1 MNKVLIATIALTLA
15 ATGATAADLTGK
27 VSLDMVKD
35 ANDKFVA
42 TPEIELGI
50 DGEMGVGSIGLIVD
64 NADDTVKLDTY
75 SLGVKVGE
83 ATVSFGD
90 QGDLMEAFE
99 GSTEAVGGQTLTD
112 LDDDG
117 ESIMVQTGNLGV
129 MVGFAD
135 IGADVSDIKNVQVG
149 AGAELG
155 PVALA
160 GAVNWDKASEDITV
174 GLNAQMNYN
183 AINLGGTVTY
193 TEAVTGFELS
203 AGYGNFGAFLNG
215 DENDMA
221 QNIGGGYY
229 GDTGAGLTYYGE
241 VGYNIDTEEVT
252 PAVGVKFNF

>member
-1 MNKVLIATIALTLA
+1 MKKVLFATTAITLA
-15 ATGATAADLTGK
+15 ATSAFAADMNGEIA
-27 VSLDMVKD
+27 LDIVKD

-42 TPEIELGI
+42 TPTIEMGVE
-50 DGEMGVGSIGLIVD
+50 GEVGVGSIGLIVD
-64 NADDTVKLDTY
+64 TNDTVKLDTY

-117 ESIMVQTGNLGV
+117 ESIMVQTGNIGV
-129 MVGFAD
+129 MVGFDD
-135 IGADVSDIKNVQVG
+135 IGTDVSDIKNVQVG
-149 AGAELG
+149 AGAEIG
-155 PVALA
+155 VVAVA
-160 GAVNWDKASEDITV
+160 GAVNWDQASEDITV

-193 TEAVTGFELS
+193 TEALTGFELS

-229 GDTGAGLTYYGE
+229 GDTGAGLTFYGE
-241 VGYNIDTEEVT
+241 VGYNIDAEELT
-252 PAVGVKFNF
+252 PAAGVTFKF

>member
-1 MNKVLIATIALTLA
+1 MKKVLFATTAITLA
-15 ATGATAADLTGK
+15 ATSAFAADMKGEIA
-27 VSLDMVKD
+27 LDMVKD

-42 TPEIELGI
+42 TPSIEMGV
-50 DGEMGVGSIGLIVD
+50 DGEVGVGSIGLVVD
-64 NADDTVKLDTY
+64 GNDNVKLDTY

-174 GLNAQMNYN
+174 GLNAQMNFN

-193 TEAVTGFELS
+193 TEALTGFEVS

-221 QNIGGGYY
+221 QNVGGGYY
-229 GDTGAGLTYYGE
+229 GNTGAGLTYYGE
-241 VGYNIDTEEVT
+241 IGYNIDSKDVT
-252 PAVGVKFNF
+252 PAAGVTFKF

>member
-1 MNKVLIATIALTLA
+1 MKKVLFATTAITLA
-15 ATGATAADLTGK
+15 ATSAFAADMKGEIA
-27 VSLDMVKD
+27 LDMVKD

-42 TPEIELGI
+42 TPSIEMGVE
-50 DGEMGVGSIGLIVD
+50 GEVGVGSIGLVVD
-64 NADDTVKLDTY
+64 GNDNVKLDTY

-117 ESIMVQTGNLGV
+117 ESIMVQTGNIGV
-129 MVGFAD
+129 MVGFDD

-149 AGAELG
+149 AGASIG
-155 PVALA
+155 AVGVAA
-160 GAVNWDKASEDITV
+160 AVNWDQASEDITV

-183 AINLGGTVTY
+183 SINLGGTVTY

>member
-1 MNKVLIATIALTLA
+1 MKKVLFATTAITLA
-15 ATGATAADLTGK
+15 ASGAFAADMNGEIA
-27 VSLDMVKD
+27 LDIVKD

-42 TPEIELGI
+42 TPTIEMGVE
-50 DGEMGVGSIGLIVD
+50 GEVGVGSIGLIVD
-64 NADDTVKLDTY
+64 TNDTVKLDTY

-117 ESIMVQTGNLGV
+117 ESIMVQTGNIGV
-129 MVGFAD
+129 MVGFDD
-135 IGADVSDIKNVQVG
+135 IGTDVSDIKNVQVG
-149 AGAELG
+149 AAAEIGAVG
-155 PVALA
+155 IAA
-160 GAVNWDKASEDITV
+160 AVNWDQASEDITV

-193 TEAVTGFELS
+193 TEALTGYEVS

-241 VGYNIDTEEVT
+241 VGYNIDTEELT
-252 PAVGVKFNF
+252 PAAGVTFKF

>member
-1 MNKVLIATIALTLA
+1 MKKVLFATTAITLA
-15 ATGATAADLTGK
+15 ATSAFAADMKGEIA
-27 VSLDMVKD
+27 LDMVKD

-42 TPEIELGI
+42 TPSIEMGVE
-50 DGEMGVGSIGLIVD
+50 GEVGVGSIGLVVD
-64 NADDTVKLDTY
+64 GNDNVKLDTY

-117 ESIMVQTGNLGV
+117 ESIMVQTGNIGV
-129 MVGFAD
+129 MVGFDD

-149 AGAELG
+149 ASAAIGAVG
-155 PVALA
+155 VAA
-160 GAVNWDKASEDITV
+160 AVNWDQASEDITV

>member
-1 MNKVLIATIALTLA
+1 MKKVLFATTAITLA
-15 ATGATAADLTGK
+15 ATSAFAADMKGEIA
-27 VSLDMVKD
+27 LDMVKD

-42 TPEIELGI
+42 TPSIEMGV
-50 DGEMGVGSIGLIVD
+50 DGEVGVGSIGLVVD
-64 NADDTVKLDTY
+64 GNDNVKLDTY

-117 ESIMVQTGNLGV
+117 ESIMVQTGNIGV
-129 MVGFAD
+129 MVGLAD
-135 IGADVSDIKNVQVG
+135 ITSDVTDIKNVQVG

-229 GDTGAGLTYYGE
+229 GDTGAGLTFYGE
-241 VGYNIDTEEVT
+241 VGYNIDAEEIT
-252 PAVGVKFNF
+252 PAAGVKFNF

>member
-1 MNKVLIATIALTLA
+1 MKKVLFATTAITLA
-15 ATGATAADLTGK
+15 ATSAFAADMKGEIA
-27 VSLDMVKD
+27 LDMVKD

-42 TPEIELGI
+42 TPSIEMGV
-50 DGEMGVGSIGLIVD
+50 DGEVGVGSIGLVVD
-64 NADDTVKLDTY
+64 GNDNVKLDTY

-117 ESIMVQTGNLGV
+117 ESIMVQTGNIGV
-129 MVGFAD
+129 MVGFDD
-135 IGADVSDIKNVQVG
+135 IGTDVSDIKNVQVG
-149 AGAELG
+149 AAAELG

-229 GDTGAGLTYYGE
+229 GDTGAGLTFYGE
-241 VGYNIDTEEVT
+241 VGYNIDAEEIT
-252 PAVGVKFNF
+252 PAAGVKFNF

>member
-1 MNKVLIATIALTLA
+1 MKKVLFATTVITLA
-15 ATGATAADLTGK
+15 ATSAFAADMNGEIA
-27 VSLDMVKD
+27 LDIVKD

-42 TPEIELGI
+42 TPTIEMGVE
-50 DGEMGVGSIGLIVD
+50 GEVGVGSIGLIVD
-64 NADDTVKLDTY
+64 TNDTVKLDTY

-117 ESIMVQTGNLGV
+117 ESIMVQTGNIGV
-129 MVGFAD
+129 MVGFDD
-135 IGADVSDIKNVQVG
+135 IGTDVSDIKNVQVG
-149 AGAELG
+149 AGAEIG
-155 PVALA
+155 VVAVA
-160 GAVNWDKASEDITV
+160 GAVNWDQASEDITV

-193 TEAVTGFELS
+193 TEALTGFELS

-229 GDTGAGLTYYGE
+229 GDTGAGLTFYGE
-241 VGYNIDTEEVT
+241 VGYNIDAEELT
-252 PAVGVKFNF
+252 PAAGVTFKF

>member
-1 MNKVLIATIALTLA
+1 MKKVLFATTAITLA
-15 ATGATAADLTGK
+15 ATSAFAADMKGEIA
-27 VSLDMVKD
+27 LDMVKD

-42 TPEIELGI
+42 TPSIEMGV
-50 DGEMGVGSIGLIVD
+50 DGEVGVGSIGLIVD
-64 NADDTVKLDTY
+64 GNDNIKLDTY

-117 ESIMVQTGNLGV
+117 ESIMVQTGNIGV
-129 MVGFAD
+129 MVGFDD
-135 IGADVSDIKNVQVG
+135 IGTDVSDIKNVQVG
-149 AGAELG
+149 AGAQIG
-155 PVALA
+155 VVAVA
-160 GAVNWDKASEDITV
+160 GAVNWDQASEDITV

-241 VGYNIDTEEVT
+241 VGYNIDTEELT
-252 PAVGVKFNF
+252 PAAGVKFNF

>member
-1 MNKVLIATIALTLA
+1 MKKVLFATTAITLA
-15 ATGATAADLTGK
+15 ATSAFAADMKGEIA
-27 VSLDMVKD
+27 LDMVKD

-42 TPEIELGI
+42 TPSIEMGVE
-50 DGEMGVGSIGLIVD
+50 GEVGVGSIGLVVD
-64 NADDTVKLDTY
+64 GNDNVKLDTY
-75 SLGVKVGE
+75 SLGVKVGV

-117 ESIMVQTGNLGV
+117 ESIMVQTGNIGV
-129 MVGFAD
+129 MVGFD
-135 IGADVSDIKNVQVG
+135 NIGTDVSDIKNVQVG

-155 PVALA
+155 AVALA
-160 GAVNWDKASEDITV
+160 GAVNWDQASEDITV

-193 TEAVTGFELS
+193 TEALTGYEVS
-203 AGYGNFGAFLNG
+203 AGYGNFGAFVNG

-229 GDTGAGLTYYGE
+229 GDTGTGLTFYGE
-241 VGYNIDTEEVT
+241 VGYNIDAEEIT
-252 PAVGVKFNF
+252 PAAGVTFKF